1 MKTGPVILYHGN
13 CFDGFGAAW
22 AAWKKFGPAAHY
34 QPVQYGDD
42 LPSFDGPLHLYLL
55 DFCYPR
61 KTIEE
66 MRSHLDQVMVIDHHQ
81 SAMKALDGLDCTIF
95 DLDKSAAVLTWEH
108 FFPGQVVPKLLL
120 YIQDYDLWK
129 FELPNSR
136 EVAAALN
143 SQPMDFE
150 VWNDL
155 EPDRLAEDGRP
166 LLKHQDKLVKMIS
179 DQARLEKI
187 EGHLVPA
194 VNATAFGSEVGAELL
209 RRFPNA
215 RFSVSFYDRAD
226 GLRHWSLRSRPD
238 FDVSVIAK
246 KYGGGGH
253 KQAAGFETRLPK
265 GGFVPPSTA
274 STDEDH

>member
-1 MKTGPVILYHGN
+1 MKKDPVILYHGN

-22 AAWKKFGPAAHY
+22 AAWKKFGPGAHY
-34 QPVQYGDD
+34 QPVQYGGNP
-42 LPSFDGPLHLYLL
+42 PSFDGPFHLYLL
-55 DFCYPR
+55 DFCFPR
-61 KTIEE
+61 KTIETL
-66 MRSHLDQVMVIDHHQ
+66 RSQLDQVTVIDHHR

-108 FFPGQVVPKLLL
+108 FFPGETVPRLLL

-136 EVAAALN
+136 EVAAGL
-143 SQPMDFE
+143 SSHPMEFE
-150 VWNDL
+150 VWNGL
-155 EPDRLAEDGRP
+155 EPDRLAKDGRP
-166 LLKHQDKLVKMIS
+166 LLKQQNELVKLIA
-179 DQARLEKI
+179 DQARLETI
-187 EGHLVPA
+187 EGHLVPS
-194 VNATAFGSEVGAELL
+194 VNATALGSEVGQELL

-215 RFSVSFYDRAD
+215 SFSVSFYDRAD

-238 FDVSVIAK
+238 FDVSAIAK

-265 GGFVPPSTA
+265 GGFVPPATPSPN
-274 STDEDH
+274 ED